1 MLLGALNGQ
10 IFIELSGHTCS
21 NSTPIKENTRMNKH
35 YFSETG
41 KDKTKI
47 QVQVCLLHN
56 SKLVERSLI

>member
-47 QVQVCLLHN
+47 GTRLFVQQQF
-56 SKLVERSLI
+56 KTR